1 MFELLYKY
9 YDKSSIITISISIIL
24 FIYTVTLFWIF
35 IYRYLLINRVISIE
49 SYSLKKLYLGRI
61 STVDEN
67 SLLFPYVNRVL
78 IPNRAIFS
86 VAKGRA
92 IKVASRGLTTLS
104 IVSSTA
110 PFIGLFGTV
119 VSILEALSNLSIESG
134 SGLSIIAPMISHS
147 LVTTAGGIAV
157 ATFAYTFHLILKRR
171 VYELGVLLD
180 NQADLILA
188 QKE

>member
-1 MFELLYKY
+1 
-9 YDKSSIITISISIIL
+9 
-24 FIYTVTLFWIF
+24 
-35 IYRYLLINRVISIE
+35 
-49 SYSLKKLYLGRI
+49 
-61 STVDEN
+61 
-67 SLLFPYVNRVL
+67 
-78 IPNRAIFS
+78 

-92 IKVASRGLTTLS
+92 IKVAIRGLTTLS